1 MLESIFREGIV
12 YMNFKKWAV
21 VCTSIT
27 ILALWLAAA
36 PNADPD
42 NRNHTLQQPNAQYD
56 IL

>member
-1 MLESIFREGIV
+1 MLVSIFREGIV

-27 ILALWLAAA
+27 ILALWITS

-42 NRNHTLQQPNAQYD
+42 NRNHTLEKPNPQD
-56 IL
+56 ITI

>member
-27 ILALWLAAA
+27 ILALWLTAA
-36 PNADPD
+36 NADPY
-42 NRNHTLQQPNAQYD
+42 NRNHTLQQPNAQHD
-56 IL
+56 II

>member
-27 ILALWLAAA
+27 ILALWLATA
-36 PNADPD
+36 NADPD
-42 NRNHTLQQPNAQYD
+42 NRNHTLQQPNAQHD
-56 IL
+56 II